1 MVSPMRQT
9 RRRYLPLT
17 LAVLFCPAVLVAS
30 PQPVT
35 DPAAMLKVA
44 PALCVAQDD
53 GPCQIRLQVAWRHAA
68 AACLY
73 RTDNNQMLGCGL
85 QQQVDL
91 NLTLSANLTLELR
104 TAADGTPLQQKV
116 IRRMQQLKDPD
127 ALTPRRLSWSL
138 F

>member
-9 RRRYLPLT
+9 RRRYLPMT
-17 LAVLFCPAVLVAS
+17 LAMLFCPAMLFAS
-30 PQPVT
+30 PQP
-35 DPAAMLKVA
+35 DKAAAMLKVA
-44 PALCVAQDD
+44 PALCVAQDE
-53 GPCQIRLQVAWRHAA
+53 GPCQIRLQVMWRHAA

-85 QQQVDL
+85 QQQLDL

-104 TAADGTPLQQKV
+104 AAADGAPLKQKV
-116 IRRMQQLKDPD
+116 IRRMQQLKDSD